1 MKTGIASK
9 DRWDRVVPNIIAV
22 LLAFGVIACMEALRY
37 LFNLVD
43 DDVLRQITV
52 EELLHLWQTHLM
64 SRLEI
69 RHLSSS
75 MRARIGSTRTDDL
88 NFFSRQ

>member
-22 LLAFGVIACMEALRY
+22 LLAFGVIACMEALRHF
-37 LFNLVD
+37 FNLVD
-43 DDVLRQITV
+43 DDVLRQIAV
-52 EELLHLWQTHLM
+52 KELLHLWQTHLM
-64 SRLEI
+64 GRLEI
-69 RHLSSS
+69 CHLSSS
-75 MRARIGSTRTDDL
+75 MRARIGSARTHDL